1 MSFLPAKIDD
11 RVRRQ
16 LTNSETGL
24 RGALT
29 SFLRLF
35 YVLANSFFDEE
46 ISLMAAGLVYTTL
59 LSLVPLLAV
68 AFSVLKAF
76 GVSTK
81 LEIMLYYFLEPLG
94 EKGVDISMA
103 VITFVEHMNVAVLGA
118 VGLVTLLY
126 TVVSMLSKIEAAL
139 NSIWHV
145 KETRPLSERFS
156 AYLSIVLVG
165 PVLVFTAITLIVS
178 LKSGSVVAWILTL
191 PGIGPLVYLAG
202 RIFPYLFASAAFTL
216 IYIFMPHTRVGLRPA
231 LAGGFFAAVSWG
243 VIGWA
248 FASFVA
254 TSSRYSAIYS
264 GLAALF
270 LFLIWVYWNWVVIL
284 SGAKVAFIHQHPSY
298 FRFEKGATATESF
311 SDRTALRTL
320 ALIGRS
326 HYSGGKPPDAG
337 SLSSAVGVPVPFLQD
352 ILSSLLQG
360 GVLTM
365 TSGSPPAYLFP
376 RDPETIPLYTVFV
389 SLRQET
395 ASFIPKSEVQV
406 YDPEIEAVMKDIE
419 AAIASA
425 LGTKSVKDLVESS
438 HLKGPDRP
446 A

>member
-1 MSFLPAKIDD
+1 MSFRPAKIDD
-11 RVRRQ
+11 RVRNQ
-16 LTNSETGL
+16 LTDSERG
-24 RGALT
+24 RGAFT

-35 YVLANSFFDEE
+35 YVLASSFFDEE

-94 EKGVDISMA
+94 EKGVDISMT
-103 VITFVEHMNVAVLGA
+103 VISFVEHMNVAVLGV

-126 TVVSMLSKIEAAL
+126 TVVSTLSKIESAL
-139 NSIWHV
+139 NAIWHV
-145 KETRPLSERFS
+145 KETRPISQRFS

-165 PVLVFTAITLIVS
+165 PVLVFTAMSLIVS
-178 LKSGSVVAWILTL
+178 LKSASVVEWILTL

-202 RIFPYLFASAAFTL
+202 RIFPYLLASVAFTL
-216 IYIFMPHTRVGLRPA
+216 IYIFMPHTRVRLRPA

-270 LFLIWVYWNWVVIL
+270 LFLIWIYWNWVAL
-284 SGAKVAFIHQHPSY
+284 LAGAKVAFIHQHPSY
-298 FRFEKGATATESF
+298 FRFEKGTAATESF
-311 SDRTALRTL
+311 RERTALRTL
-320 ALIGRS
+320 ALIGQS
-326 HYSGGKPPDAG
+326 YYSGGKPPDAG
-337 SLSSAVGVPVPFLQD
+337 SLSSAVGVPAPFLQD

-360 GVLTM
+360 GVLTA
-365 TSGSPPAYLFP
+365 TAGSPPAYLFP
-376 RDPETIPLYTVFV
+376 RDPGTISLHTVFV

-395 ASFIPKSEVQV
+395 ASFISKSEGDS
-406 YDPEIEAVMKDIE
+406 YDPEIEPVMKDIE

-425 LGTKSVKDLVESS
+425 LGNKTVKNLVETS
-438 HLKGPDRP
+438 HRKRPDEHS
-446 A
+446 